1 MTDDIR
7 SKVADAIESAIHD
20 ALHPFTPY
28 STVADAAIAAYQ
40 QARRIETVAQLDALP
55 DRTVVRSREEV
66 MGDPVERAAEA
77 LERFRVVDLTSAF
90 ARGNVAKAVVD
101 ALGLTKEA
109 K

>member
-40 QARRIETVAQLDALP
+40 QARRIEAVEQLDALP
-55 DRTVVRSREEV
+55 DRTVVRSREGV
-66 MGDPVERAAEA
+66 IYQ
-77 LERFRVVDLTSAF
+77 RFRDNNLSGLYGEWSTVGYEVPSDSGEVSLP
-90 ARGNVAKAVVD
+90 
-101 ALGLTKEA
+101 ALLLWTPEEQ
-109 K
+109 

>member
-1 MTDDIR
+1 M
-7 SKVADAIESAIHD
+7 
-20 ALHPFTPY
+20 F
-28 STVADAAIAAYQ
+28 
-40 QARRIETVAQLDALP
+40 
-55 DRTVVRSREEV
+55 
-66 MGDPVERAAEA
+66 DPVEKAAEA